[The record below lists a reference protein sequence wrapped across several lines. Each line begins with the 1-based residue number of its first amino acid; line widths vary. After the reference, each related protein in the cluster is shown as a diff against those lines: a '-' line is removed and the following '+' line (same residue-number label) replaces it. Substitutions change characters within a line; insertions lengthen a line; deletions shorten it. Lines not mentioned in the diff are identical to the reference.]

1 MSVEQQSGKKRRF
14 VRNVLGRI
22 KRTLRN
28 NWKLKLLSLIV
39 AITIWGA
46 LISEDASLTREKTF
60 HDVPVS
66 ITGVEALQ
74 RSGLVVV
81 EGLDNLQPIRMRAE
95 VPQKAFDTASPAN
108 YSVRVDVSRITN
120 VGEQKIPIQTSA
132 TTSYGAV
139 TWLSTNE
146 VTVKVEEYITRRRVP
161 VRLIQSGQ
169 APEGY
174 FAAGASVDPATVVIS
189 GPRSLVEQVEAV
201 SATYQPS
208 GLVSSTGTQYSAVP
222 FQLVSAS
229 GEELDSRLI
238 SVTSENVLLD
248 TLLVEQTIY
257 PMKYA
262 QINLT
267 GITKGQVMEG
277 YAITSITAEPEQVR
291 LAGDLEEI
299 DSINLLDLTPAVD
312 VSGMSDTIIRALR
325 IDRPAGVIHLS
336 ESAVVVTIHIQPIA
350 QDTGE

>member
-120 VGEQKIPIQTSA
+120 VGEQKIPIQTSV